1 MGKQN
6 FADKDL
12 VMLQRK
18 KKKERKIE
26 KGLFKKSCKKKAS

>member
-12 VMLQRK
+12 VMLQR